1 MSIKNQ
7 LRAAILSGGAKGS
20 GENIESLVTISTA
33 SPYVAP
39 SDGTVYIKALV
50 DQYGGAVLGLG
61 KHDAIQ
67 EQFTAMC
74 NPDWAN
80 ALGLSVR
87 KGDTV
92 SFLAYNMKGI
102 NAVFVKLV
110 GGGKNPVAQLIRR
123 VVPCLKITFD
133 QCLSRIEKRTEV
145 RLIQQ
150 LRYKEHSLRYLNR
163 VMGRFHTLPPLT
175 GWLRYSFRRVTCTT
189 QFALGEGTYSQRSQA
204 QLQQVG
210 QRLRSSLRRE
220 QKLLGLSVQE
230 SALPL
235 PLQLVLGDSGNQLV
249 RNLCLG
255 GASHA

>member
-39 SDGTVYIKALV
+39 SDGTVYIKAFV

-61 KHDAIQ
+61 KHEAIQ
-67 EQFTAMC
+67 KQFTAMC

-80 ALGLSVR
+80 ALGLPVR

-110 GGGKNPVAQLIRR
+110 GGVKTLW
-123 VVPCLKITFD
+123 
-133 QCLSRIEKRTEV
+133 
-145 RLIQQ
+145 
-150 LRYKEHSLRYLNR
+150 HSLF
-163 VMGRFHTLPPLT
+163 G
-175 GWLRYSFRRVTCTT
+175 
-189 QFALGEGTYSQRSQA
+189 
-204 QLQQVG
+204 
-210 QRLRSSLRRE
+210 
-220 QKLLGLSVQE
+220 GL
-230 SALPL
+230 
-235 PLQLVLGDSGNQLV
+235 
-249 RNLCLG
+249 C
-255 GASHA
+255 HA